1 MDLEL
6 IEKQLKEAISIVQE
20 MKCRQNEKTET
31 LKTFKVPK
39 ELSVLRTLLIDVL
52 HTLECDSETDDDDDD
67 IDTDYDSD
75 DSDASFTR
83 EESTYIKNESHR
95 EYLKRYSLKPQF
107 PLHYYNADRDK

>member
-6 IEKQLKEAISIVQE
+6 IEKQLKHAISIVQE
-20 MKCRQNEKTET
+20 MKCRQNEKTELSMN
-31 LKTFKVPK
+31 LKTSLI
-39 ELSVLRTLLIDVL
+39 EVLD
-52 HTLECDSETDDDDDD
+52 TLECDSETDDDDDA
-67 IDTDYDSD
+67 DTDYDSD
-75 DSDASFTR
+75 DSDVSFTR

>member
-6 IEKQLKEAISIVQE
+6 IEKQLKHAISIVQE
-20 MKCRQNEKTET
+20 MKCNQNEKTEMQMN
-31 LKTFKVPK
+31 LKT
-39 ELSVLRTLLIDVL
+39 SLIEVVEMLDYV
-52 HTLECDSETDDDDDD
+52 SETDDDDADA
-67 IDTDYDSD
+67 DTDYDSD

>member
-1 MDLEL
+1 MDWEL
-6 IEKQLKEAISIVQE
+6 IEKQLKHALSIVQE
-20 MKCRQNEKTET
+20 MKCNQNEKTET
-31 LKTFKVPK
+31 LKT
-39 ELSVLRTLLIDVL
+39 TM
-52 HTLECDSETDDDDDD
+52 LEIMGMLETDDDDESTNTDD
-67 IDTDYDSD
+67 DYDSD

>member
-1 MDLEL
+1 MDLDL

-31 LKTFKVPK
+31 LKSSLM
-39 ELSVLRTLLIDVL
+39 EIMGML
-52 HTLECDSETDDDDDD
+52 ETDHDDNDDDESINTTD
-67 IDTDYDSD
+67 DYDSD

-83 EESTYIKNESHR
+83 EETTYIKNESHR

>member
-6 IEKQLKEAISIVQE
+6 IEKQLNHAISIVQE
-20 MKCRQNEKTET
+20 MKCNQNEKTEM
-31 LKTFKVPK
+31 LKTTML
-39 ELSVLRTLLIDVL
+39 EIMGMLEID
-52 HTLECDSETDDDDDD
+52 ENDDEAINTDA
-67 IDTDYDSD
+67 DYDSD

>member
-6 IEKQLKEAISIVQE
+6 IEKQLKQAISIVQE
-20 MKCRQNEKTET
+20 MKCNQNEKTEM
-31 LKTFKVPK
+31 LKM
-39 ELSVLRTLLIDVL
+39 SLLEIIGML
-52 HTLECDSETDDDDDD
+52 ETDDDDDVS
-67 IDTDYDSD
+67 INTDTNYDSD

>member
-6 IEKQLKEAISIVQE
+6 IEKQLNHAISIVHE
-20 MKCRQNEKTET
+20 MKCSQNEKTET
-31 LKTFKVPK
+31 LKTTML
-39 ELSVLRTLLIDVL
+39 EIMGMLEID
-52 HTLECDSETDDDDDD
+52 EDDNESINTDA
-67 IDTDYDSD
+67 DYDSD
-75 DSDASFTR
+75 DSDDSFTR

>member
-6 IEKQLKEAISIVQE
+6 IEKQLKHAISIVQE
-20 MKCRQNEKTET
+20 MKCNQNEKTET
-31 LKTFKVPK
+31 LKM
-39 ELSVLRTLLIDVL
+39 SLLKIMGMLEID
-52 HTLECDSETDDDDDD
+52 EDDDESINTDD
-67 IDTDYDSD
+67 DYDSD

>member
-6 IEKQLKEAISIVQE
+6 IEKQLNRAISIVQE
-20 MKCRQNEKTET
+20 MKCNQNEKTEM
-31 LKTFKVPK
+31 LKT
-39 ELSVLRTLLIDVL
+39 TM
-52 HTLECDSETDDDDDD
+52 LEIMGMLETDENDDES
-67 IDTDYDSD
+67 INTDTDYDSD

>member
-6 IEKQLKEAISIVQE
+6 IEKQLNHAISIVQE
-20 MKCRQNEKTET
+20 MKCNQNEKTET
-31 LKTFKVPK
+31 LKT
-39 ELSVLRTLLIDVL
+39 TLLEIMGML
-52 HTLECDSETDDDDDD
+52 ETDDDDDD
-67 IDTDYDSD
+67 SLNTDDDYDSD

-107 PLHYYNADRDK
+107 PLQYYNADRDK

>member
-6 IEKQLKEAISIVQE
+6 IEKQLKHAISIVQE
-20 MKCRQNEKTET
+20 MKCNQNEKTET
-31 LKTFKVPK
+31 LKTTML
-39 ELSVLRTLLIDVL
+39 EIMGMLEIDEDDDES
-52 HTLECDSETDDDDDD
+52 TNTDD
-67 IDTDYDSD
+67 DYDSD

>member
-1 MDLEL
+1 MDLDL
-6 IEKQLKEAISIVQE
+6 IEKQLKHAISIVQE
-20 MKCRQNEKTET
+20 MKCRQNGKTET
-31 LKTFKVPK
+31 LKT
-39 ELSVLRTLLIDVL
+39 TLIEMLGMLEIDNDDDES
-52 HTLECDSETDDDDDD
+52 TNTDD
-67 IDTDYDSD
+67 DYDSD

>member
-6 IEKQLKEAISIVQE
+6 IEKQLNHAISIVQE
-20 MKCRQNEKTET
+20 MKCNQNEKTEM
-31 LKTFKVPK
+31 LKT
-39 ELSVLRTLLIDVL
+39 TM
-52 HTLECDSETDDDDDD
+52 LEIMGMLETDDGDDESINTDA
-67 IDTDYDSD
+67 DYDSD

>member
-1 MDLEL
+1 MDLDL

-20 MKCRQNEKTET
+20 MKCRQNEKTEM
-31 LKTFKVPK
+31 LKT
-39 ELSVLRTLLIDVL
+39 TLLDIL
-52 HTLECDSETDDDDDD
+52 GMFETDDDDDESLTTN
-67 IDTDYDSD
+67 TDYDSD